1 MAQSLSTQSPSIQSL
16 STHLG
21 DPAILSG
28 LNLFGQYV
36 NEQMTAYRA
45 DATNTLPFIDYL
57 SSKLYSEYGI
67 QRHIVGDLYQFY
79 YNITHSKFDPNNALT
94 QFFKSVVFRV
104 IQDVNHEIVNM
115 YIVALGVP
123 QSSFEVFYP
132 DSETPNVQEL
142 VAGTMVMYFNGQIA
156 TRKNIG
162 TAGFNGSRTFA
173 ELFNENNKSNGFS
186 LDNLPE
192 SMSKDMSYVFNV
204 CHPDEHKYGVKG
216 STLVMVYNLKS
227 EEHSLESWGQVM
239 HSPDEFQREEALKNH
254 FSDMAVAL
262 ELGDVQ
268 KQLEDAGCGYI
279 DIPKTLKF
287 DNFGA
292 LVRYVDAQPHT
303 FQGVCM
309 WMQDGSRVNYKNPAH
324 QHVRDLAGNT
334 CIQTQ
339 KKNESNLFFL
349 FLRHY
354 KMGSLDEF
362 CRYYDQDGV
371 YKRIFA
377 SYQIKL
383 NNFISKLF
391 NEYQD
396 AHPRRKKSPHDIP
409 FYLKDLCY
417 SLHGVHIGSNPR
429 VRITPDYVRSFVL
442 NMDNRIYGRIFTPL
456 LEAPQKEVVEIVE
469 DSVEDVDSVEVP
481 MEELAL

>member
-1 MAQSLSTQSPSIQSL
+1 MAQSY
-16 STHLG
+16 STHLS
-21 DPAILSG
+21 DPSILSG
-28 LNLFGQYV
+28 LNLFGKYV
-36 NEQMTAYRA
+36 NEQMTAFKA
-45 DATNTLPFIDYL
+45 DTENKLSLIDYL
-57 SSKLYSEYGI
+57 SSKLYSGYGI

-79 YNITHSKFDPNNALT
+79 YNINHSKFDPNNPLT

-104 IQDVNHEIVNM
+104 VQDENHQIVNM

-123 QSSFEVFYP
+123 QSSFDIFYP
-132 DSETPNVQEL
+132 DSATPSVQEL
-142 VAGTMVMYFNGQIA
+142 VAGTMVMHFNGQLA

-162 TAGFNGSRTFA
+162 TAGFNGTRTFA
-173 ELFNENNKSNGFS
+173 EHFDENNEDRGNSFK
-186 LDNLPE
+186 NLPD
-192 SMSKDMSYVFNV
+192 SLSKDTGLVFNV
-204 CHPDEHKYGVKG
+204 CHPDEHKCGVKG
-216 STLVMVYNLKS
+216 NTLVMAYKFKS
-227 EEHSLESWGQVM
+227 EPDSLASWARVM
-239 HSPDEFQREEALKNH
+239 NSPDEFQREEALKDH

-262 ELGDVQ
+262 ELEDVQ
-268 KQLEDAGCGYI
+268 RQLEDAGCGHI

-292 LVRYVDAQPHT
+292 LVRYVDAQPYT

-309 WMQDGSRVNYKNPAH
+309 WMQDGSRVNYKNPAY
-324 QHVRDLAGNT
+324 QYVRDLAGNT

-354 KMGSLDEF
+354 KMGSLEEF
-362 CRYYDQDGV
+362 YRYYDRDGV

-417 SLHGVHIGSNPR
+417 ILHGMHIGSNPR
-429 VRITPDYVRSFVL
+429 VRITPDYVRTFVL

-456 LEAPQKEVVEIVE
+456 LEAPQKAVVETSIEGVDSVEVV